1 MLDEYIV
8 PVYFICS
15 GPFHVG
21 EFIISGHRIL
31 HENSDFSVFLHGGD
45 SSDLSELPRFADMKW
60 QTFGIGLPFVG
71 HFNPDFR
78 TLMQYPVT

>member
-1 MLDEYIV
+1 MPYAINANV
-8 PVYFICS
+8 NVFGAAS
-15 GPFHVG
+15 KGPLHVG

-31 HENSDFSVFLHGGD
+31 HENSDFSAFLHGGD
-45 SSDLSELPRFADMKW
+45 SSDLSRFADMEW

-78 TLMQYPVT
+78 TLMQYFL